1 MTVQSKKS
9 RVWLTIFLGL
19 LAALAPLSTDMYLP
33 SLPLM
38 PDEFGVATS
47 MVQLTL
53 TATMAGMAIGQI
65 FAGPISDR
73 KGRRGPLFVGLLVF
87 ALATFVC
94 VLATA
99 IWVFLAFRFI
109 QGLAGAVGIVIAR
122 AIARDVCEGPEL
134 TKFFAMLMLVNGLAP
149 IIAPVV
155 GGQILLVASWRG
167 IFAFLVC
174 IGLALTA
181 ASFIFKETLP
191 AEKRIAGIKSSFM
204 SFGGLLRDRYFLGHC
219 LVQCFAFGAFFAY
232 ISGSSFVFQNIYGVS
247 AQVYSGIFGGI
258 GVAIMVGGAL
268 SERLAGRVSDAAM
281 LRWAVVQAFMG
292 SILLLIC
299 LWCKAPLGI
308 VLIAL
313 LITIPM
319 ISIMGTASFSLA
331 MRAHGSNAG
340 SASAL
345 IGFFSMISGGIMAPL
360 VGIAGSSNA
369 MPMAIIMLLG
379 ESGALLF
386 FYLMVAPAHRNEHGL
401 GLVQNL
407 KISGNRDD
415 C

>member
-1 MTVQSKKS
+1 MTVKNKKR

-33 SLPLM
+33 ALPLM
-38 PDEFGVATS
+38 PNEFGVAAS

-65 FAGPISDR
+65 FAGPISDMN
-73 KGRRGPLFVGLLVF
+73 GRRGPLFVGLLVF
-87 ALATFVC
+87 ALSTLICVFATS
-94 VLATA
+94 

-109 QGLAGAVGIVIAR
+109 QGFAGAVGIVIAR

-134 TKFFAMLMLVNGLAP
+134 TKFFSMLMLVNGLAP
-149 IIAPVV
+149 ILAPIV

-174 IGLALTA
+174 IGLVLTA

-191 AEKRIAGIKSSFM
+191 TEKRIADINSSFK
-204 SFGGLLRDRYFLGHC
+204 SFGRLLSDRYFLGHC
-219 LVQCFAFGAFFAY
+219 LMQCFAFGAFFAY

-258 GVAIMVGGAL
+258 GVAIMFGGAL
-268 SERLAGRVSDAAM
+268 SGRLAGRVSDATM
-281 LRWAVVQAFMG
+281 LWWSLVQAFMG
-292 SILLLIC
+292 SILLMGC
-299 LWCKAPLGI
+299 FWCKAPLSI

-313 LITIPM
+313 IFTIPT
-319 ISIMGTASFSLA
+319 ISVMGAASFSLA
-331 MRAHGSNAG
+331 MRAHGKNAG

-345 IGFFSMISGGIMAPL
+345 IGFFSMISGGVMAPL
-360 VGIAGSSNA
+360 VGIAGSNNA
-369 MPMAIIMLLG
+369 LPMAIIMLLG
-379 ESGALLF
+379 EAGALLF
-386 FYLMVAPAHRNEHGL
+386 FNWMIAPAHRNMNCLE
-401 GLVQNL
+401 
-407 KISGNRDD
+407 
-415 C
+415 

>member
-1 MTVQSKKS
+1 MTVKNKKR

-33 SLPLM
+33 ALPLM
-38 PDEFGVATS
+38 PNEFGVAAS

-65 FAGPISDR
+65 FAGPISDMN
-73 KGRRGPLFVGLLVF
+73 GRRGPLFVGLLIFALSTLICVF
-87 ALATFVC
+87 ATS
-94 VLATA
+94 

-109 QGLAGAVGIVIAR
+109 QGFAGAVGIVIAR

-134 TKFFAMLMLVNGLAP
+134 TKFFSMLMLVNGLAP
-149 IIAPVV
+149 ILAPIV
-155 GGQILLVASWRG
+155 GGQILLVTSWRG

-174 IGLALTA
+174 IGLVLTA

-191 AEKRIAGIKSSFM
+191 TEKRIADINSSFK
-204 SFGGLLRDRYFLGHC
+204 SFGRLLSDRYFLGHC
-219 LVQCFAFGAFFAY
+219 LMQCFAFGAFFAY

-258 GVAIMVGGAL
+258 GVAIMFGGAL
-268 SERLAGRVSDAAM
+268 SGHLAGRVSDATM
-281 LRWAVVQAFMG
+281 LWWSLVQAFMG
-292 SILLLIC
+292 SILLMGC
-299 LWCKAPLGI
+299 FWCKAPLGI

-313 LITIPM
+313 IFTIPT
-319 ISIMGTASFSLA
+319 ISVMGAASFSLA
-331 MRAHGSNAG
+331 MRANGKNAG

-345 IGFFSMISGGIMAPL
+345 IGFFSMISGGVMAPL

-369 MPMAIIMLLG
+369 LPMAIIMLLG
-379 ESGALLF
+379 EAGALLF
-386 FYLMVAPAHRNEHGL
+386 FNWMIAPAH
-401 GLVQNL
+401 QNMNCL
-407 KISGNRDD
+407 E
-415 C
+415 